1 MLKPLSSA
9 VRRPAAATALLT
21 AGILLLLS
29 AGCSEYKS
37 AAPPETP
44 AGSDT
49 VKTTAPA
56 TD

>member
-1 MLKPLSSA
+1 MLRLLNSA
-9 VRRPAAATALLT
+9 VGRLAAAAALLT

>member
-1 MLKPLSSA
+1 MLRPLNSA
-9 VRRPAAATALLT
+9 VRRLAAAAALLT
-21 AGILLLLS
+21 AGILLSLS

-44 AGSDT
+44 AGPDT
-49 VKTTAPA
+49 AKTTAPA